1 MMFRNPYRAFYLS
14 LAAQEGADGAAGR
27 SSRAR
32 GRITRN
38 PADPRLIEGPG
49 YVSRSWQIGPLRFTL
64 SRVALPHVSRRSV
77 TFSLVGK
84 QP

>member
-1 MMFRNPYRAFYLS
+1 MT
-14 LAAQEGADGAAGR
+14 
-27 SSRAR
+27 
-32 GRITRN
+32 ITRN
-38 PADPRLIEGPG
+38 PANPRLIEGPG